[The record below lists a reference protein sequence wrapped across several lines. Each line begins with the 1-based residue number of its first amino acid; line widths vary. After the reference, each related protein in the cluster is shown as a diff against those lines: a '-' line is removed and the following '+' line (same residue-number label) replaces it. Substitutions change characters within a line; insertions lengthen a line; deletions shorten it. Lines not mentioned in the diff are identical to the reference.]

1 MMNDDLWLEPWMALL
16 KQRGLSGRILEL
28 GCDTGRDTRILVD
41 QDFQVTATEISE
53 TALAKAKVLVPEATF
68 IHHDLK
74 DIFPF
79 KDGEFNA
86 VIASLSLHYFEWQK
100 TTEIVAEIRRCLA
113 DNGMLICR
121 LNSVKDKNPVATG
134 FEEIQPNYYKANGR
148 YSELKR
154 FFDEQSIREL
164 FKNEWEFY
172 SCEEKT
178 INRYERPKVVWEM
191 ILLKK
196 KE

>member
-1 MMNDDLWLEPWMALL
+1 MKDDLWLEPWMALL
-16 KQRGLSGRILEL
+16 KERALSGSILEL
-28 GCDTGRDTRILVD
+28 GCDTGRDTQILVN
-41 QDFQVTATEISE
+41 QDFQVIATEISE
-53 TALAKAKVLVPEATF
+53 SALAKAKISVPEATF

-74 DIFPF
+74 DAFPF

-100 TTEIVAEIRRCLA
+100 TKEIVSEIRRCLA
-113 DNGMLICR
+113 DNGILICR
-121 LNSVKDKNPVATG
+121 LNSVKDKNHGSAG

-154 FFDEQSIREL
+154 FFDEQSINEL
-164 FKNEWEFY
+164 FKNGWKFY
-172 SCEEKT
+172 SCEEMT
-178 INRYERPKVVWEM
+178 IDRYERPKVVWEL

-196 KE
+196 NA